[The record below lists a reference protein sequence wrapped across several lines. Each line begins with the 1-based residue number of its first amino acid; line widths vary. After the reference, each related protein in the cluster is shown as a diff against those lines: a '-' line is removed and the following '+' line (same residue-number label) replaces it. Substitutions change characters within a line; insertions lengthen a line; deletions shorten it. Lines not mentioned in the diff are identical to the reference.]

1 MLLRLPAN
9 WKARASRSPGD
20 IVFGGGVGELGW
32 IRQSTKPPTIDRS
45 ILSVYCLSRGLFV
58 SRMERRNSDRQE
70 RLAENTERLYHVN

>member
-32 IRQSTKPPTIDRS
+32 IRQAQNLP
-45 ILSVYCLSRGLFV
+45 
-58 SRMERRNSDRQE
+58 Q
-70 RLAENTERLYHVN
+70 